1 MNENASTTITW
12 SQFTEWLSDPLI
24 GGIAGGLALLYVLG
38 FCSAFARAGFHWSL
52 GLLMS
57 IPGVNVILFAL
68 LAFGPWPNGRELR
81 SLRKL
86 ESEVSRAKSR
96 HGHAA

>member
-1 MNENASTTITW
+1 MNEEPSITW
-12 SQFTEWLSDPLI
+12 SQFTNLMSDPVV
-24 GGIAGGLALLYVLG
+24 GGVCAGVALFYTLG
-38 FCSAFARAGFHWSL
+38 FCTVFGRAGFHWSL
-52 GLLMS
+52 GLLML
-57 IPGVNVILFAL
+57 IPGLNVILFGL

-86 ESEVSRAKSR
+86 ENEVSRAKSR